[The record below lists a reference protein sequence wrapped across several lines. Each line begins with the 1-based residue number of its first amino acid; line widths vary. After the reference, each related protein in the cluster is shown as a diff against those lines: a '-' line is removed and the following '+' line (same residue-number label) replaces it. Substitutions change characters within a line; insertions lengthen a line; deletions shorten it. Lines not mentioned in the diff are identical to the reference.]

1 MGKRKDIRIDYIIT
15 VAEEIELT
23 TGLTTDVVNETIEVD
38 TMVGKINF
46 KVAFYDLMQDV
57 YHFIYVYGSK
67 LHKYG
72 IEQRIKCANN

>member
-1 MGKRKDIRIDYIIT
+1 MGRKDIRIDYIMT

-57 YHFIYVYGSK
+57 YRFISIYGSK
-67 LHKYG
+67 LQKYG